1 MEQQRLLGIFCA
13 SIAFF
18 TISIAINDIYLRK
31 IKFNCYVTKVKD
43 VNMLMLVWLMRKSGG
58 GATYEEVDVWNN
70 LKYGKWIERQAY
82 YQKIKDVVQLKC
94 VLEGLWMIGEGAYT
108 K

>member
-1 MEQQRLLGIFCA
+1 
-13 SIAFF
+13 
-18 TISIAINDIYLRK
+18 
-31 IKFNCYVTKVKD
+31 
-43 VNMLMLVWLMRKSGG
+43 MRKSGG

-94 VLEGLWMIGEGAYT
+94 VLEGL
-108 K
+108 